1 MNTPIVT
8 QQPIEARATT
18 GLMVVAK
25 RYLVKYNLLL
35 IFVLLCVVGS
45 IVSPNFAT
53 TANISNVLQ
62 QTSLVGIVSIGMT
75 FVILTGNI
83 DLSVG
88 SVAAFA
94 GMIIAI
100 FVNDGMNLWLSVLL
114 GILCGVIS
122 GAVLGGLSAFLTV
135 PSFMTTLAGLVGI
148 RGATYLLSDGV
159 PVSGIPAVLTN
170 IGTGRVGGIPD
181 VGIIFISIALLAAI
195 ALRFT
200 VFGEHLYAT
209 GSNEVAARLS
219 GVNTKLIV
227 ASAFAICGALAALAG
242 VLLTARL
249 TVGQPTAYVGLE
261 LDAIAAVVLGGTSL
275 FGGRGG
281 VFGTVIAVFMLAVI
295 RNVFNLMGLGSFYQ
309 MVITGVVLI
318 IALVLNRIAENRGK
332 R

>member
-1 MNTPIVT
+1 
-8 QQPIEARATT
+8 
-18 GLMVVAK
+18 MVVAK